1 MNYLAIDIKK
11 TRRMI
16 LLVCTIIGMSDSLF
30 AQQTTGPEKTS
41 SINVTGKVVSVLD
54 GQAILIEAISDPSFQ
69 QENIDDTQV
78 VVDPI
83 TDDAGGMGGAGYLV
97 AKGEPNRVFQVT
109 IPDVITLI
117 NAETNNTFDVQV
129 NVSHNSSTEQ
139 SSSDYVRDNLSE
151 FILNDEGEYYFWL
164 GGIINVADVEE
175 GAYEGSFMLELENI

>member
-11 TRRMI
+11 TCRMI
-16 LLVCTIIGMSDSLF
+16 LLVCAIIGMWDSLF
-30 AQQTTGPEKTS
+30 AQETNGPEKTS

-54 GQAILIEAISDPSFQ
+54 GQVILIEAISDLSFQ
-69 QENIDDTQV
+69 RENIDDTQL

-83 TDDAGGMGGAGYLV
+83 TDDAGYLL

-109 IPDVITLI
+109 IPDVITFI
-117 NAETNNTFDVQV
+117 NAETNNTLDVQV

-139 SSSDYVRDNLSE
+139 SSSEYVRDDLSE

-164 GGIINVADVEE
+164 GGIINVADVED
-175 GAYEGSFMLELENI
+175 GAYEGSFLLEVEYI